1 MAKNNKEKEPKTDI
15 FNFRTGSPETVKEL
29 KDRTKNI
36 KKTKKITQKEIYVT
50 GLLVEEGKNEE
61 QTILDKKNMKISIR
75 NNAIDKLIE
84 TNALIRAYNLRLKS
98 LNPSRYKYLDEDEGT
113 VKLYDE
119 KGNRII

>member
-1 MAKNNKEKEPKTDI
+1 MEGLKMAKNNKEKEPKTDI

-36 KKTKKITQKEIYVT
+36 KKTKKITQKE
-50 GLLVEEGKNEE
+50 
-61 QTILDKKNMKISIR
+61 NMKISIR